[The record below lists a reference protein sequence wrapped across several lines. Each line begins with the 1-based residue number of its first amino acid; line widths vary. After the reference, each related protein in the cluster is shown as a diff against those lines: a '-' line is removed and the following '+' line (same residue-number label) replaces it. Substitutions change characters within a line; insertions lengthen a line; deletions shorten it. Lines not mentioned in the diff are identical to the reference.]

1 MMVSC
6 NWILART
13 YSRIGALVE
22 ELESTSEA
30 LQHFAHAEEIYRKLE
45 SAPSRSFDSQREHAE
60 NLNALGLAFT
70 KVGRHA
76 DAADAFAK
84 ALEIQ
89 TEATD
94 RNMGHD
100 QRVDLALTKTIWH
113 AAAKNWQTER
123 GGVGI

>member
-1 MMVSC
+1 M
-6 NWILART
+6 
-13 YSRIGALVE
+13 
-22 ELESTSEA
+22 
-30 LQHFAHAEEIYRKLE
+30 QHFAHAEEIYRKLE

-100 QRVDLALTKTIWH
+100 QRVDLALTKNNLGMH
-113 AAAKNWQTER
+113 CCENWQTER